1 MKNSRWLKLLDP
13 FIALK
18 RLYLSPGIA
27 GHVCDALQ
35 ELSGERATEVLP
47 ALRNIFVD
55 GFWSFDHMVQE
66 ALRPYVTA
74 RQLSGHP
81 VTIKHW
87 GSENLKMDGFG
98 SFSFHSYLP

>member
-47 ALRNIFVD
+47 ALRNIFIY
-55 GFWSFDHMVQE
+55 GTGSLEHIQE
-66 ALRPYVTA
+66 AIRPFTAA

-81 VTIKHW
+81 VTIDHW
-87 GSENLKMDGFG
+87 RTVSD
-98 SFSFHSYLP
+98 